1 MDTSKNVCQNT
12 NSLRLLCD
20 REYSKLRK
28 SLLDQQR
35 FSSAR
40 WSEGF
45 RWAAV
50 KWLGLGAV
58 ACGRQGKQRKAGSRM
73 SSYCASVW
81 GEGEPSFNGL
91 SYTLCYLST
100 LLALTWFVLMLQHK
114 RIWNHMMRRMHLGMS
129 VIFSFNSQFCHMHI
143 QFHFGWWCKV
153 LTFFQSN
160 RFVWCSLSCGNHKA
174 SMKSSVT
181 ATEEGGRDDIQPLL
195 TKN

>member
-58 ACGRQGKQRKAGSRM
+58 ACGRQSKQRKAGSRM

-81 GEGEPSFNGL
+81 GEGEPSFNGF

-129 VIFSFNSQFCHMHI
+129 VIFSFNSVLSECTFSSTLDDDVKSW
-143 QFHFGWWCKV
+143 HFFKA
-153 LTFFQSN
+153 TA
-160 RFVWCSLSCGNHKA
+160 LSDA
-174 SMKSSVT
+174 
-181 ATEEGGRDDIQPLL
+181 L
-195 TKN
+195 

>member
-1 MDTSKNVCQNT
+1 MLKLQVALIRLKFLFPPITNQCRPLPFFSTVDTSKNVCQNT

-58 ACGRQGKQRKAGSRM
+58 ACGRQSKQRKAGSRM
-73 SSYCASVW
+73 SSYCVSVW

-91 SYTLCYLST
+91 SYTLRYLST
-100 LLALTWFVLMLQHK
+100 LLALTWFVLLLQRK
-114 RIWNHMMRRMHLGMS
+114 PIWNHMMRRMHLGMS
-129 VIFSFNSQFCHMHI
+129 VIFSFNSQFC
-143 QFHFGWWCKV
+143 
-153 LTFFQSN
+153 QSAH
-160 RFVWCSLSCGNHKA
+160 S
-174 SMKSSVT
+174 
-181 ATEEGGRDDIQPLL
+181 IPLWMMM
-195 TKN
+195 